1 MLLYQWNLSFESGT
15 PESETILL
23 GIVDSVSPRPPY
35 LPLAVPKDL
44 ADRISRL
51 HGDPAV
57 WWVGQFLKYLLRPQ
71 PSTVNMLKDAA
82 TQFKFDRPIVGL
94 VILFESWVHLICLGY
109 WNIGLT

>member
-1 MLLYQWNLSFESGT
+1 MLAGNAD
-15 PESETILL
+15 SEVVLL

-44 ADRISRL
+44 AERISRL

-71 PSTVNMLKDAA
+71 PKTVNMLKEAA
-82 TQFKFDRPIVGL
+82 TKFNFQRPIVGL
-94 VILFESWVHLICLGY
+94 VM
-109 WNIGLT
+109 